1 MAETPNPPA
10 DSSSTKAPKD
20 RRCEYCKQEF
30 TSSSLGR
37 HLDQFIKPKN
47 PKAPD
52 GVHDVEQIRRVREG
66 ITRRHPKGTVARRGT
81 SASGSTPAARS
92 KMSSVS
98 EDPES
103 PSVFKSPV
111 SAKGFGRGS
120 TIGRAYPFNTPWTA
134 TGVKNDIPNNEH
146 GPKKEPT
153 RQPNRSQFGDKK
165 DKQDLEDKARAA
177 ELALSELI
185 SSLRA
190 ASQHLDIKSIPFEVN
205 PLSLDFPALVLRFLD
220 APGTLFASI
229 QTPTSTSWSIE
240 PPWEDQLNAL
250 KSYFTETIRKRRT
263 TLAAALTT
271 VSRALTCPPSDGH
284 IHRDA
289 KEELLQ
295 AEETLSSLEGEL
307 FGHLDNTFRTWR
319 ELRVEDREL
328 YWRLEL
334 ARGVSRN
341 QAQVDELKKTEHS
354 LRQEINKLRSQIDQ
368 LEHLQQPREFKTMHP
383 STVQFSKEFVS
394 FLAEDSIA
402 HPRDG
407 ARLLLADQSL
417 DLNTVVS
424 KYVARWMEAIQ
435 SSRLPTLPN
444 AGSSSQQLAGRVD
457 SGGSEKGALPGAAHV
472 VMTSPGEWQSQ
483 ANTVEEQQRP
493 QTSLQHQ
500 AQGNKFQFDKLSSAQ
515 PISSDGSA
523 DPPVGPGRNQDADED
538 PSDDDG
544 ESDGEPDADADGDED
559 EDVNSDVD
567 ADADAD
573 MEMDGASAYQ
583 GMNTSSEGLSQQ
595 QQYVLSPQLQRQ
607 QHPQP
612 QAEIASQNQQQLLS
626 PQQHHQ
632 QAIQIGAV
640 RTQPSGPQGRFNPYP
655 INKNNPAARNVSHG
669 GGITGSNP
677 AAVAPGVPHGNNSLR
692 MLNRSMSANNMAA
705 FHGLGGD
712 GGGTGGL
719 VHHPQYLTGHGNNGH
734 HFTNSGVGQ
743 GQHMGR
749 GPDTIGPGQAMGQVI
764 SREPIYTNPT
774 SVALDGSDFPGN

>member
-10 DSSSTKAPKD
+10 YRSSTKAPKD
-20 RRCEYCKQEF
+20 RKCQYCNQDF

-52 GVHDVEQIRRVREG
+52 GVHDVEQIRRAREG
-66 ITRRHPKGTVARRGT
+66 ITRRHVARRDT

-92 KMSSVS
+92 KKSSVS

-103 PSVFKSPV
+103 PSAFKSPV
-111 SAKGFGRGS
+111 SAKGFGLGS
-120 TIGRAYPFNTPWTA
+120 TSGRAYPSNTPWTA

-153 RQPNRSQFGDKK
+153 RQPNRSHFGDKK

-177 ELALSELI
+177 ELALSEI
-185 SSLRA
+185 IGSFRA
-190 ASQHLDIKSIPFEVN
+190 ARQHLDIKSIPFEVN
-205 PLSLDFPALVLRFLD
+205 PLNLDFPALVLRFLD

-240 PPWEDQLNAL
+240 PPGKDQLNSL
-250 KSYFTETIRKRRT
+250 KSYFTETIRKRKT
-263 TLAAALTT
+263 TLAAALTA
-271 VSRALTCPPSDGH
+271 VSQALTYPPSDGP

-295 AEETLSSLEGEL
+295 AEGTLSSLEGEL
-307 FGHLDNTFRTWR
+307 IGHLDNTFETWR

-341 QAQVDELKKTEHS
+341 HAQVHELKKTEHS

-394 FLAEDSIA
+394 FLEEDSIA
-402 HPRDG
+402 HPRDD
-407 ARLLLADQSL
+407 ARLLLADPSL
-417 DLNTVVS
+417 DLTTVVS
-424 KYVARWMEAIQ
+424 KYIARWMEAIQ
-435 SSRLPTLPN
+435 SSRLPN
-444 AGSSSQQLAGRVD
+444 AGSSSQQLAGRAD

-483 ANTVEEQQRP
+483 ANTVEEQRRP
-493 QTSLQHQ
+493 TSLQHQ
-500 AQGNKFQFDKLSSAQ
+500 ALGNKSQFDKLSSAQ

-523 DPPVGPGRNQDADED
+523 DPPAGSGRNQDADED
-538 PSDDDG
+538 PSDDDC

-559 EDVNSDVD
+559 EDANSGVD

-573 MEMDGASAYQ
+573 GDTKMGGASAYQ

-612 QAEIASQNQQQLLS
+612 QAEISSQNQPHLLS

-632 QAIQIGAV
+632 QAIQMGAA
-640 RTQPSGPQGRFNPYP
+640 RTRPTGPQGRFNPYSV
-655 INKNNPAARNVSHG
+655 NKNNPAA
-669 GGITGSNP
+669 
-677 AAVAPGVPHGNNSLR
+677 VAPRVPHGNSSLR
-692 MLNRSMSANNMAA
+692 MLNRSVSANTMAA

-712 GGGTGGL
+712 GGGAGGL
-719 VHHPQYLTGHGNNGH
+719 VHHPQYLTGHGNND

-749 GPDTIGPGQAMGQVI
+749 GPDTTGAGQAMGQVI
-764 SREPIYTNPT
+764 SQEPMYTNST
-774 SVALDGSDFPGN
+774 SVAPDGSDSPGNQTGLGGPGSEDLAGWL